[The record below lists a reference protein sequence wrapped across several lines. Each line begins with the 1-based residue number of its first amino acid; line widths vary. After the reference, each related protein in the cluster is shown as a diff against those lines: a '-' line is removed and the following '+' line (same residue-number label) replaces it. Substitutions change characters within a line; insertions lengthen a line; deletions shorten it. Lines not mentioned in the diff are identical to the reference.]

1 MPRRRFGRCTTAFRQ
16 MFGMPGLILR
26 PLDLH
31 GGSITTPRR
40 AISIGFFSRCM
51 STGNERL
58 TVQGEADR
66 L

>member
-1 MPRRRFGRCTTAFRQ
+1 